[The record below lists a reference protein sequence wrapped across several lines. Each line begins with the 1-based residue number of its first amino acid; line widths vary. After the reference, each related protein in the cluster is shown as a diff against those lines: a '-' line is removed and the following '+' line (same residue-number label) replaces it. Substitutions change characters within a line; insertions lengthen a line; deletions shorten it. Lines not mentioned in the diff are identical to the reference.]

1 MDFNHEAVSSGLGK
15 MPLFFLIPLF
25 TGLITGYFWNKHNDE
40 VACISGV
47 LTAVTLI
54 LSLIVAP
61 WQIQLSLLVFVL
73 LFSNK
78 LLKKYY

>member
-1 MDFNHEAVSSGLGK
+1 

-40 VACISGV
+40 VAYIAGV
-47 LTAVTLI
+47 FTAVTLI
-54 LSLIVAP
+54 LSLILAP
-61 WQIQLSLLVFVL
+61 WQFQLGLLVFVL

-78 LLKKYY
+78 LLEKFY

>member
-40 VACISGV
+40 VAYISGV

-78 LLKKYY
+78 LLKKFY